1 MKTIQTGSIDMNEI
15 PKAKEEER
23 LKDLINQFIYEH
35 DELWVE
41 DDEVFN
47 ELARMVG
54 YFDYEYRRRNQ

>member
-1 MKTIQTGSIDMNEI
+1 MNEI

-23 LKDLINQFIYEH
+23 LKELINQFIYEH
-35 DELWVE
+35 DELWIE